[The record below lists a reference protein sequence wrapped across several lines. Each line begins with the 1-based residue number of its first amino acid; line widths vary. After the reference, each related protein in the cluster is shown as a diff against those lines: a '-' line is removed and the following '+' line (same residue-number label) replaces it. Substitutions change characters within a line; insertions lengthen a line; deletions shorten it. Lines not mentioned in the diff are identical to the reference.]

1 MFSLSHT
8 LFHPLLNLILT
19 LLVYGEL
26 PKKEALAP
34 NSRGS
39 NGARSSFA
47 SGKDQSTRRGRKDL
61 IGASREIHK
70 RNRNVGMEGTG
81 GKKRKRS
88 QAESEVDEKGEVG
101 FELNSSS
108 RLPKPSGS
116 GGKVGETAPIQKQ
129 RKDWGMLYQIYLQDM
144 TVEDA
149 LSLLKIVGLVKCKSE
164 LELKKL
170 VPKLVSTGQVV
181 AVHSDCYFRVEK
193 VDIHLADSAVKR
205 CSGIVDKQGRPQVH
219 LTSLGR
225 SQLSQD
231 GRSKP

>member
-19 LLVYGEL
+19 LLVYGKL

-47 SGKDQSTRRGRKDL
+47 SGKDQSTRRDRKDL
-61 IGASREIHK
+61 IGASREIYK
-70 RNRNVGMEGTG
+70 RNGNVGMEGTG

-116 GGKVGETAPIQKQ
+116 GGKVGEAAPIQKQ

-149 LSLLKIVGLVKCKSE
+149 LSLLKIVGLVKSKLE
-164 LELKKL
+164 LEEL
-170 VPKLVSTGQVV
+170 VPELLSAGQIV